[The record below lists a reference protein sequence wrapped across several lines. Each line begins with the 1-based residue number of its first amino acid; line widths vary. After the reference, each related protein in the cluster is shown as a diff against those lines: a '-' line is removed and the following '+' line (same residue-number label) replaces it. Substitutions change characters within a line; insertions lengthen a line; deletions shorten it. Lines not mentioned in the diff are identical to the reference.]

1 MSAKSPRL
9 LLLSP
14 SPSSPLLSS
23 LSFSQPLKISTPA
36 LLTYPL
42 VRDFSFEDEGE
53 TTLLPT
59 VTASDDTAR
68 QLFDDDDDDDGDDDK
83 KTAPHSL
90 LLFSTPAAASP
101 ALAVCTDL
109 LVSQT
114 AIKAGIGQ
122 PPIDDTSAAS
132 EDDAAAYSFVP
143 TQVLAARLELLRDD
157 DDKNDD
163 GDDGDDDDDEGNGRR
178 TTVSPL
184 LLRRVAGADYAV
196 ADHGVAC
203 RAGARAPPP
212 LLRRPPNPT
221 TKIDDL
227 GIRVTDEL
235 LRKRH
240 QEEEGT
246 EVFGGS
252 SLGPGG
258 AALSCRLSPV
268 SGQ

>member
-1 MSAKSPRL
+1 MATS
-9 LLLSP
+9 SP
-14 SPSSPLLSS
+14 SLLPTSSPLTS
-23 LSFSQPLKISTPA
+23 LSFNLPPELKSPIR
-36 LLTYPL
+36 LLAH
-42 VRDFSFEDEGE
+42 DES
-53 TTLLPT
+53 
-59 VTASDDTAR
+59 VS
-68 QLFDDDDDDDGDDDK
+68 
-83 KTAPHSL
+83 
-90 LLFSTPAAASP
+90 LFSSP
-101 ALAVCTDL
+101 FSSISSD
-109 LVSQT
+109 
-114 AIKAGIGQ
+114 
-122 PPIDDTSAAS
+122 S
-132 EDDAAAYSFVP
+132 EANTTIVP
-143 TQVLAARLELLRDD
+143 TQDFVARLNLLRDVGD
-157 DDKNDD
+157 DENNENNDDEKYADNDDKDDDHDKNDD
-163 GDDGDDDDDEGNGRR
+163 GDKDGVENDGDGSDEGVARR
-178 TTVSPL
+178 ATVSPL
-184 LLRRVAGADYAV
+184 PLRQVARADLAV
-196 ADHGVAC
+196 TGQSVVG